1 MPSGHIELYQLRCFE
16 AVAKELNFRRAAEQ
30 LNMTQP
36 PLSRQIKL
44 LEHSI
49 GVELFER
56 SNRSVRL
63 TPAGISLLSSAK
75 DILERSEQAVLRS
88 RHAAR
93 GAAGELRIGSVPST
107 AIEVLPQLIGLIQ
120 RELPDVVIEPSEL
133 MSYEIV
139 EQLRSREIDF
149 GLTRNVSN
157 ATDISSMLVLT
168 EDFIVAMPMDHPLSN
183 VPNLTLEHLD
193 NQRFIGY
200 STFRGGFL
208 NRAQMAMFA
217 VAHVKPKVVL
227 EVAQTQTVLA
237 MVNQGLGLAL
247 VPKSSVAQSMSNL
260 CFRELVAGTTL
271 KSELFLCH
279 LRVPLSPL
287 NERIKEMLIEQIGLI
302 NLQLKQPLETY

>member
-88 RHAAR
+88 RQAAR

-107 AIEVLPQLIGLIQ
+107 AIEVLPQLIGVIQ
-120 RELPDVVIEPSEL
+120 REFPDVVIEPSEL

-149 GLTRNVSN
+149 GLTRNV
-157 ATDISSMLVLT
+157 ADADEISSMLVLT
-168 EDFIVAMPMDHPLSN
+168 EDFIIAIPKSHALADEPHLS
-183 VPNLTLEHLD
+183 LQHLD
-193 NQRFIGY
+193 GERFIGY

-208 NRAQMAMFA
+208 NRAQQALFA
-217 VAHVKPKVVL
+217 VAHVKPEVVL

-247 VPKSSVAQSMSNL
+247 VPKSSAAQSMSNL
-260 CFRELVAGTTL
+260 RFRELEEGTTL

-279 LRVPLSPL
+279 LNTPLSPL
-287 NERIKEMLIEQIGLI
+287 NQRIKELLLQQIAIINEQLE
-302 NLQLKQPLETY
+302 QPLEE